1 MWGLGFDRLNPEN
14 DAWAHTKARAARNNA
29 FLRQAT
35 PLGLACST
43 PLQRRPH
50 FGPCSTMQRAVV
62 ALALLLAVA
71 AAHGGELQLAASS
84 SSRELALVAGA
95 RCPL

>member
-35 PLGLACST
+35 PLGLACPT

-71 AAHGGELQLAASS
+71 AAHGGKLHLALAAADGSL
-84 SSRELALVAGA
+84 R
-95 RCPL
+95 